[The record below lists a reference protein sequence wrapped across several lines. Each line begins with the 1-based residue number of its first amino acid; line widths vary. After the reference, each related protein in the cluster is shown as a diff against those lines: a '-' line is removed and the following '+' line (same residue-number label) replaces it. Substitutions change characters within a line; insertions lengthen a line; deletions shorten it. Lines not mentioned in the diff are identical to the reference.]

1 MKNAIKSKSGLQTV
15 LKEYSAFFILLA
27 LFLVMCVLKGNT
39 FLKGTNLVNIIR
51 QQSVIGIIA
60 LGIMFP
66 IVSGGTDL
74 SGGSVVAL
82 CSVYAAL
89 AVRANMPLPVVFLV
103 AISIGALKGVI
114 NGYFIE
120 YGNVPPFIA
129 TLGMMSM
136 ARGLALITT
145 DSKNINGFYESF
157 KEIGRG
163 SVLGIPIAALIFLF
177 MTVVIYVILERTK
190 YGTAIYA
197 IGGNSAAAKVSGIN
211 VRLYTALGYVIA
223 GACTGVAAVVLT
235 SRMLSG
241 NPSVGNAYEMDAI
254 TCVILGGA
262 SFSGGTGKVVNT
274 LFGAF
279 ILGILVN
286 GMTML
291 QIDSNLQS
299 VVKGAV
305 IVVAVFLDARKR
317 RDGA

>member
-1 MKNAIKSKSGLQTV
+1 M
-15 LKEYSAFFILLA
+15 
-27 LFLVMCVLKGNT
+27 LF
-39 FLKGTNLVNIIR
+39 R
-51 QQSVIGIIA
+51 S
-60 LGIMFP
+60 
-66 IVSGGTDL
+66 
-74 SGGSVVAL
+74 
-82 CSVYAAL
+82 
-89 AVRANMPLPVVFLV
+89 
-103 AISIGALKGVI
+103 
-114 NGYFIE
+114 
-120 YGNVPPFIA
+120 
-129 TLGMMSM
+129 
-136 ARGLALITT
+136 
-145 DSKNINGFYESF
+145 
-157 KEIGRG
+157 
-163 SVLGIPIAALIFLF
+163 ALIFLF

>member
-1 MKNAIKSKSGLQTV
+1 MKNNSKLK
-15 LKEYSAFFILLA
+15 LLIKEYSAFFILLA
-27 LFLVMCVLKGNT
+27 LFLVMCILKGNT
-39 FLKGTNLVNIIR
+39 FLKATNLVNIIR

-82 CSVYAAL
+82 CSVCTAL
-89 AVRANMPLPVVFLV
+89 AVRAGYSIPVAFLV
-103 AISIGALKGVI
+103 SIGVGALTGII
-114 NGYFIE
+114 NGYFIA

-129 TLGMMSM
+129 TLGMMSI
-136 ARGLALITT
+136 ARGAALLTT

-157 KEIGRG
+157 KAIGGG

-177 MTVVIYVILERTK
+177 MTFVIYVVLERTK
-190 YGTAIYA
+190 FGTAIYA

-241 NPSVGNAYEMDAI
+241 NPSVGNAYEMDGI

-262 SFSGGTGKVVNT
+262 SFSGGTGKVINT

-305 IVVAVFLDARKR
+305 IVIAVFVDARKHA
-317 RDGA
+317 D